1 MLFASIAAA
10 DRPALVGWIQLSPT
24 NSPPARSYLAMA
36 YDAVSGKII
45 MFGGYDGNGYL
56 NDTWEFDGVTWAQ
69 VSANTPP
76 PARAAAQMAYD
87 SVTHEV
93 VLYGGFDGANYL
105 GDTWLWDGATSQWT
119 QATPAHQPPAVTGP
133 MLFPDPS
140 GRVDYFGGFDGQFY
154 QLTMWQWNGSDWTQ
168 LFPSTVPFARG
179 SAAVATNTATG
190 QVVMFGGLAD
200 VNPINT
206 WTYDGTTWT
215 LQSPR
220 SQPPWVYGGAAVYD
234 PLLSAV
240 VLFGGGNG
248 GVDQDSTWK
257 WYGSIFDWRPF
268 FRAQRPPPREGH
280 GMAYDPALHHVV
292 VFGGQNKEVPLND
305 TWEL

>member
-1 MLFASIAAA
+1 
-10 DRPALVGWIQLSPT
+10 
-24 NSPPARSYLAMA
+24 
-36 YDAVSGKII
+36 

-220 SQPPWVYGGAAVYD
+220 SQPPWVYGGTAVYD